1 MANRGRRSK
10 TRGLQGRQAHRVKM
24 GPRAQGV
31 QVVPPDSQA
40 YKVLPGPPET
50 NHLHPLG
57 ILGAQLRALQ
67 DQEDEGPEGWVVLS
81 HPANGQQQR
90 ST

>member
-10 TRGLQGRQAHRVKM
+10 TRALPGRQARRVKM
-24 GPRAQGV
+24 GPRGQGV
-31 QVVPPDSQA
+31 QVALLDRQA
-40 YKVLPGPPET
+40 HKVLPGPTES

-57 ILGAQLRALQ
+57 AQLRA
-67 DQEDEGPEGWVVLS
+67 QEEDEGWVVLS
-81 HPANGQQQR
+81 LTNGQQQS

>member
-10 TRGLQGRQAHRVKM
+10 TRALPGRQARRVKV

-31 QVVPPDSQA
+31 QVALLDRQA
-40 YKVLPGPPET
+40 HKVLPGPMES

-57 ILGAQLRALQ
+57 VLGAQLRALQ
-67 DQEDEGPEGWVVLS
+67 EQEDEGWVVL
-81 HPANGQQQR
+81 HLAKGQQQS

>member
-1 MANRGRRSK
+1 MANRGRRGK
-10 TRGLQGRQAHRVKM
+10 TKALLGRPGRPGRRVKM

-31 QVVPPDSQA
+31 QVALLDRQA
-40 YKVLPGPPET
+40 HKVLPGPPET

-57 ILGAQLRALQ
+57 VLGAQLRAHQ
-67 DQEDEGPEGWVVLS
+67 EQEDEGWVVLN

-90 ST
+90 